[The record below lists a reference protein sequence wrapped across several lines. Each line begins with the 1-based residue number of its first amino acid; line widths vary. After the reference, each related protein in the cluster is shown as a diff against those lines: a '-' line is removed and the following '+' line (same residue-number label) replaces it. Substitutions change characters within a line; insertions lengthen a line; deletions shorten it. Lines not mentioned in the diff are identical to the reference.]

1 MTLQEIKLLHA
12 YNSWA
17 DNRIID
23 AVLAMPADKVM
34 QDLKSSHGGIHRTL
48 VHIVAAEKMWL
59 SRWVGKPDA
68 SFLSAADAPT
78 VEAVKNVWVAV
89 GFETAR
95 FLGTMS
101 DKKLQ
106 GSVLL
111 GYVKFIRQKWGA
123 DGVSECGSKIGLDL
137 SLINEGRWYN
147 HDISKAILKWI
158 AEEKGLENVER
169 CGNFS
174 TKELGFLSYLVRF
187 VNVKSLLKRA
197 PESYANAFSWGR
209 LTVSA
214 RENSAVIRMHDA
226 STSELDCVA
235 WLGAFRGMLEQT
247 RTKGTVKE
255 TQCQSKGAPHC
266 EFLMEWK

>member
-106 GSVLL
+106 DTFTMKTSKGDTFTHLYWHAFQHMVDHSSYHRGQIVTMM
-111 GYVKFIRQKWGA
+111 RQQGA
-123 DGVSECGSKIGLDL
+123 VPPTTG
-137 SLINEGRWYN
+137 LINFYRETA
-147 HDISKAILKWI
+147 K
-158 AEEKGLENVER
+158 
-169 CGNFS
+169 
-174 TKELGFLSYLVRF
+174 LGQ
-187 VNVKSLLKRA
+187 K
-197 PESYANAFSWGR
+197 
-209 LTVSA
+209 
-214 RENSAVIRMHDA
+214 
-226 STSELDCVA
+226 
-235 WLGAFRGMLEQT
+235 Q
-247 RTKGTVKE
+247 
-255 TQCQSKGAPHC
+255 
-266 EFLMEWK
+266 